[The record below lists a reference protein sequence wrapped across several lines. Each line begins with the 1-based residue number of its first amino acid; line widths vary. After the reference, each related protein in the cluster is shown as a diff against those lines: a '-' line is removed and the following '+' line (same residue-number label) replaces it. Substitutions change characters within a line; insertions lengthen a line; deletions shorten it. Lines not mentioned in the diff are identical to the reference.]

1 MQNEN
6 ENDKKYG
13 HRVSGGVIVS
23 LIMAI
28 GLLFLVGDLSTNGE
42 GRVNIPF
49 SEEAQ
54 DCQASEE
61 RMDSLE
67 ILLHDYLE
75 NVDGKWNIYVKDL
88 RHGLTMSMNDEPM
101 YAASLIKLYVMES
114 TYANMDR
121 VLANASMIY
130 GEQEAQTIIDSLLEN
145 MIVRSDNESF
155 NELVRMHSPLHSFT
169 EGCAVVNA
177 YLSQQDYN
185 DTVVVHTLHPA
196 ESPAESASEDPSV
209 LNETSSMDC
218 GLLLE
223 RIYNNECVSYA
234 ASEAMLELL
243 SMQEIDTKIPAGT
256 AREIKIANKTGET
269 DKQQHD
275 VAIVY
280 TKDRDYILCIMT
292 TDLTAEDEDASIENV
307 KAVANLVENTLIQ
320 R

>member
-1 MQNEN
+1 MHNEN
-6 ENDKKYG
+6 ETDKKYG
-13 HRVSGGVIVS
+13 GAVSGGVVVS
-23 LIMAI
+23 LILALSLM
-28 GLLFLVGDLSTNGE
+28 FLVGSLPANGE

-67 ILLHDYLE
+67 IILREHLE
-75 NVDGKWNIYVKDL
+75 TVDGKWNIYVKDL
-88 RHGLTMSMNDEPM
+88 RHGLMLSINDEPM

-114 TYANMDR
+114 TYANMER
-121 VLANASMIY
+121 VVENASMLY
-130 GEQEAQTIIDSLLEN
+130 GEDEAQTTIDMLLEN

-155 NELVRMHSPLHSFT
+155 NELVRLHSPLHSFI
-169 EGCAVVNA
+169 EGSDVINA
-177 YLSQQDYN
+177 YLEQQDYN
-185 DTVVVHTLHPA
+185 DTVIVHTLHPA
-196 ESPAESASEDPSV
+196 ESQAESASADSNE

-234 ASEAMLELL
+234 ASESMLELL

-256 AREIKIANKTGET
+256 TLEKKIANKTGET

-275 VAIVY
+275 AAIVY
-280 TKDRDYILCIMT
+280 TEDRDYILCIMT
-292 TDLTAEDEDASIENV
+292 TDLTTQDEDAAIKNV
-307 KAVANLVENTLIQ
+307 KGVASLVEKSLVQ